1 MKRVLCFGDSNT
13 WGQDPLTGERLAKD
27 TRWTGVLAKDLGPSY
42 EIIEEGMNG
51 RTTVW
56 DDPIQGYANGQ
67 DYLVPCL
74 KSHHPLDLVIIMLG
88 TNDLKNRFS
97 LSARDIAKGAAVLV
111 SIVLKSDC
119 GVKQAAPKVL
129 LVAPPPVTE
138 VGEHAESFIGAKAK
152 SKKLA
157 EHFGKIATECGC
169 ALLDAGAIVVSSRI
183 DGIHLDKEE
192 HIKLGHAMALKV
204 KEVIA

>member
-13 WGQDPLTGERLAKD
+13 WGHDPLTGNRLD
-27 TRWTGVLAKDLGPSY
+27 RETRWTGVLGKVLGPSY

-111 SIVLKSDC
+111 GIVQKSDC
-119 GVKQAAPKVL
+119 DVGQAAPKVL
-129 LVAPPPVTE
+129 LVAPPPVAE
-138 VGEHAESFIGAKAK
+138 LGDHAESFVGAEAK
-152 SKKLA
+152 SKRLS
-157 EHFGKIATECGC
+157 EHFKKIATECGC
-169 ALLDAGAIVVSSRI
+169 ALLDAGTVVASSRI

-204 KEVIA
+204 KEVVG

>member
-1 MKRVLCFGDSNT
+1 MKRILCFGDSNT
-13 WGQDPLTGERLAKD
+13 WGQDPLTGERLGKD
-27 TRWTGVLAKDLGPSY
+27 IRWPGVLAKDLGPSC

-74 KSHHPLDLVIIMLG
+74 KSHRPLDLVIIMLG

-111 SIVLKSDC
+111 GIVFKSDC

-129 LVAPPPVTE
+129 LVAPRPSKNWVSMPNRSS
-138 VGEHAESFIGAKAK
+138 APRPNRK
-152 SKKLA
+152 SLQS
-157 EHFGKIATECGC
+157 I
-169 ALLDAGAIVVSSRI
+169 SPR
-183 DGIHLDKEE
+183 
-192 HIKLGHAMALKV
+192 
-204 KEVIA
+204 